1 MPQFDG
7 ACHNLQTA
15 AHCPQRVHIS
25 CVALTAC
32 TTAQSSALLQQV
44 HISCVEIYNEAA
56 FDLLATAR
64 DQVRS
69 LEDLQRV
76 HMLEDA
82 EARVHLRNLSVHRAD
97 TEEAALNLVSAGRS
111 HTPARVVH
119 REGSVG
125 CIPCSCMHNDT
136 LQHTAVLVVV

>member
-1 MPQFDG
+1 M
-7 ACHNLQTA
+7 
-15 AHCPQRVHIS
+15 
-25 CVALTAC
+25 
-32 TTAQSSALLQQV
+32 
-44 HISCVEIYNEAA
+44 EIYNEAA

-82 EARVHLRNLSVHRAD
+82 DARVHLRNLSVHRAD
-97 TEEAALNLVSAGRS
+97 TEEAALNLVRASRS
-111 HTPARVVH
+111 HTPDRVVH

-125 CIPCSCMHNDT
+125 CIPRSRVHGDT
-136 LQHTAVLVVV
+136 LEHATVAVVV

>member
-1 MPQFDG
+1 VDRGIIPRSLSLIFHELATRSNSSYSVG
-7 ACHNLQTA
+7 SNPLRVTLLELQDCDEPA
-15 AHCPQRVHIS
+15 PPFKIVRCLR
-25 CVALTAC
+25 
-32 TTAQSSALLQQV
+32 QV

-82 EARVHLRNLSVHRAD
+82 DAHVHLRNLSVHRAD
-97 TEEAALNLVSAGRS
+97 TEEAALNLVRAAKSPTEQS
-111 HTPARVVH
+111 
-119 REGSVG
+119 
-125 CIPCSCMHNDT
+125 
-136 LQHTAVLVVV
+136 

>member
-1 MPQFDG
+1 MSIMR
-7 ACHNLQTA
+7 CL
-15 AHCPQRVHIS
+15 R
-25 CVALTAC
+25 
-32 TTAQSSALLQQV
+32 QV

-97 TEEAALNLVSAGRS
+97 TEEAALNLVRAGTTQ
-111 HTPARVVH
+111 TPTRVG
-119 REGSVG
+119 RTEGGAG
-125 CIPCSCMHNDT
+125 CICLQSC
-136 LQHTAVLVVV
+136 VW